1 MVRASAV
8 VPEVVS
14 FQNSKTEKIRWQ
26 CVRIPGCELVRKS
39 VIDAVLYHST
49 SPRQGLLTYPSRQL
63 VLLVVRLGETL
74 AGQFPIIFA
83 VTTRS
88 TVARTAYAATLLYC
102 TVVTLR
108 GQ

>member
-49 SPRQGLLTYPSRQL
+49 SPRQGCYPSRQL

-74 AGQFPIIFA
+74 AGQFPIIICSDN
-83 VTTRS
+83 TLNS
-88 TVARTAYAATLLYC
+88 TVPRTAYAATLL
-102 TVVTLR
+102 
-108 GQ
+108 